1 MMEVYINGQLKTLPA
16 DTKTIQDV
24 VRHFD
29 LEHKH
34 VIIEHNQSIIQKEAF
49 PLTTLSDRDAIEI
62 VHFVGGG

>member
-1 MMEVYINGQLKTLPA
+1 MELYVNGKLKNLPTE
-16 DTKTIQDV
+16 TKTILDV

-34 VIIEHNQSIIQKEAF
+34 VIIEHNESIIQKDDY